1 MKVQGFARSLIA
13 IAIGATVSSS
23 VIASEVASQVVDK
36 GLTFTIGGAYN
47 DLDSYRGLDN
57 QLAPEVGIG
66 YRLNDRFSVE
76 GIYSQYSTDQK
87 GGGDADL
94 KEFRLDAFY
103 DLTPWD
109 GSLTPYLVAGISE
122 LDVDLKVDGEHD
134 DTRMNAGFG
143 LRKAFTPNLAI
154 RGDVRAVR
162 TLDYAQT
169 ESMVNVALT
178 WTFGSVTKASEP
190 VVIAEPVQEEVVA
203 KVEPAPVLD
212 ADNDGVLDK
221 DDLCP
226 STAAGI
232 TVDQTGCDPM
242 AAIDLLVNFEFD
254 SEVINQEGIDQIA
267 KMGEFLQRYPEAR
280 IRLEG
285 HTDDRGRATYNEQ
298 LSVRRANIIRQQLI
312 EQHSIDAERVDAV
325 GMGESKPTTSNDTV
339 EGRQQNRRVTAEV
352 IAA

>member
-13 IAIGATVSSS
+13 IAIGTTLSSS
-23 VIASEVASQVVDK
+23 VIASDMASQVVDK
-36 GLTFTIGGAYN
+36 GLTFTVGGAWN
-47 DLDSYRGLDN
+47 DLDSNRGLDN
-57 QLAPEVGIG
+57 ALAPEIGIG

-76 GIYSQYSTDQK
+76 GIYSQYSTEQK
-87 GGGDADL
+87 TGPDADL

-109 GSLTPYLVAGISE
+109 GSLTPYVVAGISE
-122 LDVDLKVDGEHD
+122 LEADYEMGGEHD

-169 ESMVNVALT
+169 EAMANVALT
-178 WTFGSVTKASEP
+178 WTFGSVAKAAEP
-190 VVIAEPVQEEVVA
+190 VAMVEPVQEEVVA
-203 KVEPAPVLD
+203 SVEPAPVLD

-226 STAAGI
+226 NTAAGI
-232 TVDQTGCDPM
+232 TVDQTGCEPM
-242 AAIDLLVNFEFD
+242 TAIDLLVNFDFD
-254 SEVINQEGIDQIA
+254 SETINPEGIDQIA
-267 KMGEFLQRYPEAR
+267 KMGEFLQRYPNVR
-280 IRLEG
+280 IRIEG
-285 HTDDRGRATYNEQ
+285 HTDAQGKATYNEQ
-298 LSVRRANIIRQQLI
+298 LSVRRADIIRQQLI
-312 EQHSIDAERVDAV
+312 DTHGVDAGRIDAV
-325 GMGESKPTTSNDTV
+325 GMGESKPVASNDTA

-352 IAA
+352 IGS

>member
-23 VIASEVASQVVDK
+23 VIAGEMASQVVDK

-47 DLDSYRGLDN
+47 DLDSVRDLDN
-57 QLAPEVGIG
+57 KLAPEVGIG

-87 GGGDADL
+87 TGGDADL

-109 GSLTPYLVAGISE
+109 GSLTPYVVAGISE
-122 LDVDLKVDGEHD
+122 LETDLKVDGEHD

-143 LRKAFTPNLAI
+143 LRKAFTPNLSI
-154 RGDVRAVR
+154 RGDLRAVR

-169 ESMVNVALT
+169 EAMANVALT
-178 WTFGSVTKASEP
+178 WTFGSVAKAAEP
-190 VVIAEPVQEEVVA
+190 VAVVEPVQEEVVA

-212 ADNDGVLDK
+212 ADMDGVLDK

-226 STAAGI
+226 NTAEGI
-232 TVDQTGCDPM
+232 TVDQTGCEPM
-242 AAIDLLVNFEFD
+242 KAIDLLVNFEFD
-254 SEVINQEGIDQIA
+254 SEVINQEGVDQIA

-280 IRLEG
+280 IRIEG
-285 HTDDRGRATYNEQ
+285 HTDARGKAAYNEQ
-298 LSVRRANIIRQQLI
+298 LSVRRADIIRQQLI
-312 EQHSIDAERVDAV
+312 EKHGIDAERIDAV
-325 GMGESKPTTSNDTV
+325 GMGESEPVATNDTV

-352 IAA
+352 IGA